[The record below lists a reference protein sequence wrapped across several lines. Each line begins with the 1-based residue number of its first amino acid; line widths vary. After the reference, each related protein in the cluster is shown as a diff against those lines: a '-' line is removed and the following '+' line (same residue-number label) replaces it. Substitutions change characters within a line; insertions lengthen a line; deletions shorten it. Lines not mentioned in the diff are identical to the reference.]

1 MLTATY
7 FIILATVL
15 ANGGT
20 CAYFLERLGLQG
32 QPSAG
37 AGGAPDGLPIK

>member
-15 ANGGT
+15 ANGGA
-20 CAYFLERLGLQG
+20 CAYFLERLGLKG
-32 QPSAG
+32 QTLAG
-37 AGGAPDGLPIK
+37 SGGASDELPIK